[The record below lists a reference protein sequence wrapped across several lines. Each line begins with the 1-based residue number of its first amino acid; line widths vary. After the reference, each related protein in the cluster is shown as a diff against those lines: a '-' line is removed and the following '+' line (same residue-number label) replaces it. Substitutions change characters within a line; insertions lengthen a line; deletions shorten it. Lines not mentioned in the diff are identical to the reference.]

1 MKKYILL
8 FIAAIVL
15 STQFS
20 CTDYLDKA
28 PESGLS
34 EEDVFS
40 KHANFKKFFY
50 TVYGGKENKNIT
62 CAHALSIA
70 NWDQRFGLEAL
81 TELADNGRLLG
92 GQRIKGGVMGT
103 DINYFTYQTSA
114 TRRPILD
121 AMFKVIR
128 VSNIALEKVDKIL
141 KI

>member
-40 KHANFKKFFY
+40 KHAN
-50 TVYGGKENKNIT
+50 
-62 CAHALSIA
+62 L
-70 NWDQRFGLEAL
+70 
-81 TELADNGRLLG
+81 
-92 GQRIKGGVMGT
+92 
-103 DINYFTYQTSA
+103 
-114 TRRPILD
+114 
-121 AMFKVIR
+121 
-128 VSNIALEKVDKIL
+128 
-141 KI
+141 